1 MFYACG
7 GSKTR
12 VKRISLIMILTGDI
26 QKHWQAT
33 KKNKPLD
40 APNSDRH
47 QKKTKKQKFQQ
58 LLASAPIVP
67 GNFRFLIFFGAFAG
81 FGDSRL
87 CMFGSGP
94 YFKLL
99 FQRSKHTI
107 IFEQLCHHTGCL
119 ILLVNSM
126 THFSVS
132 LLSLSLSNY
141 WNETAD
147 KTLQDNNDKQ
157 DMYLLLEL

>member
-1 MFYACG
+1 MC
-7 GSKTR
+7 T
-12 VKRISLIMILTGDI
+12 
-26 QKHWQAT
+26 KHRQAP
-33 KKNKPLD
+33 K
-40 APNSDRH
+40 
-47 QKKTKKQKFQQ
+47 KKTEKQKFQQ
-58 LLASAPIVP
+58 LLTSGPIV
-67 GNFRFLIFFGAFAG
+67 LEILFFCFFWYLAG

-107 IFEQLCHHTGCL
+107 IFEQLCHHTDCL

-132 LLSLSLSNY
+132 LAFSLSLTI
-141 WNETAD
+141 E
-147 KTLQDNNDKQ
+147 
-157 DMYLLLEL
+157 MRLLTRLCKITMINKICTYFLSCNIPTILLIQSVRCACVYPPT